1 MTRYRDSTPVIPAVA
16 PAMAAFF
23 LPGHVDR
30 GMRVGIVAQRSNPR
44 AAYLAAQLQSEL
56 AGEDVEILVD
66 EATAET
72 NETPEAGIP
81 VERMDQSDL
90 VVSIGG
96 DGTFLFVA
104 RAAGST
110 PILGVN
116 LGEVGF
122 LNAVD
127 PDEAIDVVTETVAAL
142 TADELT
148 VRSVPR
154 LRTSGGSWSLPPAIN
169 EVVFQAPDRGPGAGA
184 EIEVRIDGSL
194 YTGGHADGVIVSTPV
209 GSTAYNLSE
218 GGPLVHHGTKAMIVT
233 ELCARDSMP
242 SLVID
247 GSATVEV
254 RLSGSDTGYL
264 VADGRER
271 RSIDLPAFATVE
283 LGGPPVR
290 LAGPEVDFFEALG
303 KLS

>member
-1 MTRYRDSTPVIPAVA
+1 MHI
-16 PAMAAFF
+16 
-23 LPGHVDR
+23 
-30 GMRVGIVAQRSNPR
+30 GIVAQRSNPR
-44 AAYLAAQLQSEL
+44 AAYLAAQLQSDLESD
-56 AGEDVEILVD
+56 GVEVLVD
-66 EATAET
+66 EATADT
-72 NETPEAGIP
+72 NETPDVAFP
-81 VERMDQSDL
+81 VQRMDETDL

-127 PDEAIDVVTETVAAL
+127 PDEAIDVVNETVAAL
-142 TADELT
+142 SADELA

-154 LRTSGGSWSLPPAIN
+154 LRTDGGDWSLPPAIN
-169 EVVFQAPDRGPGAGA
+169 EIVFQASERGPGAGA
-184 EIEVRIDGSL
+184 EIEVRVDGSL

-209 GSTAYNLSE
+209 GSTAYNLSG
-218 GGPLVHHGTKAMIVT
+218 GGPLVHHSATAMIVT
-233 ELCARDSMP
+233 ELCARDPMP
-242 SLVID
+242 SLVTD

-254 RLSGSDTGYL
+254 RLSGAETGYL
-264 VADGRER
+264 VADGRES
-271 RSIDLPAFATVE
+271 RSVELPALASVE